1 MTLYVLDT
9 DHLSLNLRGGMI
21 TSLPLSLIT
30 DSSSKRGM
38 ENLEV
43 QAHKNEYRQITPL
56 KVA

>member
-1 MTLYVLDT
+1 
-9 DHLSLNLRGGMI
+9 MI

-43 QAHKNEYRQITPL
+43 VRAAIMAELEKEVTRFLESVPG
-56 KVA
+56 V